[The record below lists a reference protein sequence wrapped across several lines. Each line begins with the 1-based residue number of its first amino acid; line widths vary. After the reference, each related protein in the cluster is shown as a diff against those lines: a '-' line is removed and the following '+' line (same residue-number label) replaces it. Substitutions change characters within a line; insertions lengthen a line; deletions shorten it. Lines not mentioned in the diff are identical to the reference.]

1 MQSSVLGDDAV
12 INAAAVAM
20 AEVRDEQVFVLLREL
35 GKWPSLTGGISA
47 WGSFGR
53 IESIRLLINAHERES
68 AHGKKGT
75 QEDRTGKPGQR

>member
-35 GKWPSLTGGISA
+35 GKWPSLTGVISA
-47 WGSFGR
+47 GVIWP
-53 IESIRLLINAHERES
+53 
-68 AHGKKGT
+68 
-75 QEDRTGKPGQR
+75 DRVNPAAD